1 MLNTIE
7 HGARTERPDLL
18 IAHGLFGSG
27 RNWGAIA
34 KRVSDSRR
42 VMAVDMRNHGTSPR
56 FGTNSYPDM
65 AGDLAQVLEGS
76 VDAPSDVLGHSM
88 GGKSAMVLAL
98 TRPELVRRLI
108 IADIAPIGYSH
119 TQSHL
124 IDAMERLDLSGVSK
138 RSEAAERLDV
148 DENVKAFLLQSADL
162 KAGEWR
168 FNLPVLRAEMD
179 KIIGFPKM
187 QGSFEGPTLFLTG
200 GASDYVLPEHR
211 DEIKRLFPR
220 ARFAKLPDVGHWLH
234 AEKPR
239 EFEATVRA
247 FLDA

>member
-1 MLNTIE
+1 M
-7 HGARTERPDLL
+7 

-56 FGTNSYPDM
+56 FDTNSYPDM

-239 EFEATVRA
+239 EFDATVRA

>member
-56 FGTNSYPDM
+56 FDTNSYPDM

-124 IDAMERLDLSGVSK
+124 IDAMERLHLSGVSK

>member
-1 MLNTIE
+1 MGCLV
-7 HGARTERPDLL
+7 
-18 IAHGLFGSG
+18 SG

-56 FGTNSYPDM
+56 FDTNSYPDM

-239 EFEATVRA
+239 EFDATVRA

>member
-56 FGTNSYPDM
+56 FDTNSYPDM

>member
-56 FGTNSYPDM
+56 FDTNSYPDM
-65 AGDLAQVLEGS
+65 AGDLAKVLEGS

-108 IADIAPIGYSH
+108 ITDIAPIGYSH

-239 EFEATVRA
+239 EFDATVRA

>member
-7 HGARTERPDLL
+7 HGTRTERPDLL

-56 FGTNSYPDM
+56 FDTNSYPDM
-65 AGDLAQVLEGS
+65 AGDLAQVLEWS
-76 VDAPSDVLGHSM
+76 VDAPCDVLGHSM

-98 TRPELVRRLI
+98 SRPELVRRLV

-179 KIIGFPKM
+179 KIIGFPQM